1 MKYAASARRER
12 GGRRRRFSCWAKR
25 RKRRRPSI
33 SCRHR
38 LSTGSALR
46 SNGNGCTAPGSL
58 RPTAACRSFRFMKSS
73 RRDFRWAWPMCR
85 NCRRSCPARSKQW
98 AQLRE
103 RGESAMEFCKKLIS
117 SCWIGRGRSAIA
129 VVLVMLIAL
138 GLIAPPPAK
147 AQLGALTVTIAAA
160 AVVSLIT
167 NTIGSLLGTSNGL
180 LGSIN
185 DFMQALVSLWEDVVY
200 PINLINQARAMVN
213 QLVAQFRG
221 LVAAID
227 NVNVHSAT
235 LPNPTA
241 LEAIMRN
248 GSVADFAQFDQA
260 FRTTDQP
267 LPPVTDIDPGDRQ
280 RVDMSDALAMDT
292 LKALKASDQ
301 VVGQTL
307 QASQIIEDEA
317 AQAAPGSAA
326 FLTGAG
332 LIAAVENQAMMQ
344 RMLAAELREEAA
356 ILAHTNAIRKRQA
369 DMANQFRQDTTTL
382 FK

>member
-1 MKYAASARRER
+1 
-12 GGRRRRFSCWAKR
+12 
-25 RKRRRPSI
+25 
-33 SCRHR
+33 
-38 LSTGSALR
+38 
-46 SNGNGCTAPGSL
+46 
-58 RPTAACRSFRFMKSS
+58 
-73 RRDFRWAWPMCR
+73 
-85 NCRRSCPARSKQW
+85 
-98 AQLRE
+98 
-103 RGESAMEFCKKLIS
+103 MEFGKKLGS
-117 SCWIGRGRSAIA
+117 SCLIGRGRSTIA

-138 GLIAPPPAK
+138 GLIAPQPAK
-147 AQLGALTVTIAAA
+147 AQLGAIAVTIAAA

-260 FRTTDQP
+260 FRTTYQP

>member
-1 MKYAASARRER
+1 
-12 GGRRRRFSCWAKR
+12 
-25 RKRRRPSI
+25 
-33 SCRHR
+33 
-38 LSTGSALR
+38 
-46 SNGNGCTAPGSL
+46 
-58 RPTAACRSFRFMKSS
+58 
-73 RRDFRWAWPMCR
+73 
-85 NCRRSCPARSKQW
+85 
-98 AQLRE
+98 
-103 RGESAMEFCKKLIS
+103 MEFRKKLIS
-117 SCWIGRGRSAIA
+117 SCWIGRGRSTIA
-129 VVLVMLIAL
+129 GVLVMLIAL
-138 GLIAPPPAK
+138 GLVAPPPAK
-147 AQLGALTVTIAAA
+147 AQLGAIAVTIAAA

-227 NVNVHSAT
+227 NVNVRSAT

-241 LEAIMRN
+241 LEAIIRN

-260 FRTTDQP
+260 FRTTYQP

-307 QASQIIEDEA
+307 QAAQIIEDEA

>member
-1 MKYAASARRER
+1 
-12 GGRRRRFSCWAKR
+12 
-25 RKRRRPSI
+25 
-33 SCRHR
+33 
-38 LSTGSALR
+38 
-46 SNGNGCTAPGSL
+46 
-58 RPTAACRSFRFMKSS
+58 
-73 RRDFRWAWPMCR
+73 
-85 NCRRSCPARSKQW
+85 
-98 AQLRE
+98 
-103 RGESAMEFCKKLIS
+103 
-117 SCWIGRGRSAIA
+117 
-129 VVLVMLIAL
+129 
-138 GLIAPPPAK
+138 
-147 AQLGALTVTIAAA
+147 
-160 AVVSLIT
+160 
-167 NTIGSLLGTSNGL
+167 
-180 LGSIN
+180 
-185 DFMQALVSLWEDVVY
+185 
-200 PINLINQARAMVN
+200 MVN

-235 LPNPTA
+235 LPNPTV
-241 LEAIMRN
+241 LETLMRN
-248 GSVADFAQFDQA
+248 GSVGDFAQFDQA
-260 FRTTDQP
+260 FRTTYQP